1 MSLESTSAL
10 LLSVI
15 IVSYNTRDMTL
26 DCLRALYADLEAS
39 GLGGE
44 RSEVWVVDNA
54 SKDGSVQAIRDAFPQ
69 VRLIESARNLGFG
82 VANNRALEQARGQF
96 LLLLNSDAFPLP
108 GATSTLLKYLQLHPE
123 VGAVG
128 PRLLNGDGSLQPSC
142 WKFPAPHRA
151 WAEAIGLAAL
161 LPQHPVVGDYFRWAH
176 DEERRVDFVVGAAVL
191 LRREV
196 YEAVGGFDE
205 NFFLYAEET
214 DWMKRMA
221 QANWPTVFVPQA
233 QVTHLG
239 GASGTSKPGQ
249 NPLFFDGQDRFVDKH
264 FGARG
269 LLSFRAANFVRAL
282 GRLLLFAGQSL
293 VARGEGK
300 HRARLKMRQA
310 AWLAGRHVRAA
321 RG

>member
-1 MSLESTSAL
+1 MSPESTSAP

-26 DCLRALYADLEAS
+26 DCLRALYADLEGS
-39 GLGGE
+39 SLGGA

-54 SKDGSVQAIRDAFPQ
+54 SKDGSVPAIRQAFAQ
-69 VRLIESARNLGFG
+69 VKRIENWENLGFG
-82 VANNRALEQARGQF
+82 AANNRALEQARGQF

-108 GATSTLLKYLQLHPE
+108 GAVAALLKYLREHPE

-142 WKFPAPHRA
+142 WKFPGPARA
-151 WAEAIGLAAL
+151 WAEAVGLSAL

-176 DEERRVDFVVGAAVL
+176 DTERRVDFVVGAAVL

-205 NFFLYAEET
+205 SFFLYAEET

-221 QANWPTVFVPQA
+221 QANWPIVFVPQA

-239 GASGTSKPGQ
+239 GASGASKPGQ
-249 NPLFFDGQDRFVDKH
+249 NPLFFEGQDRFVAKH

-269 LLSFRAANFVRAL
+269 LALFRAANLVRAL
-282 GRLLLFAGQSL
+282 VRLLAFAGRSL

-310 AWLAGRHVRAA
+310 AWLVGRHARAA